1 MAKYQAGM
9 LVVYGNL
16 GVREIE
22 TVGPQ
27 SFCGEPAK
35 DYYTLRPYF
44 SDSHDRSYIPTEIK
58 TEELPAPVSNNQT
71 VLAEHYQAVIHT
83 NDFYEYLKLYKEL
96 SRKQIAQR
104 GRGRKVNA
112 MDSHFYQ
119 MTEHVLQEELAA
131 ALHETQE
138 DAGKR
143 LAEAVK

>member
-1 MAKYQAGM
+1 M
-9 LVVYGNL
+9 
-16 GVREIE
+16 
-22 TVGPQ
+22 
-27 SFCGEPAK
+27 
-35 DYYTLRPYF
+35 
-44 SDSHDRSYIPTEIK
+44 
-58 TEELPAPVSNNQT
+58 
-71 VLAEHYQAVIHT
+71 IHT

>member
-1 MAKYQAGM
+1 MFDLEK
-9 LVVYGNL
+9 
-16 GVREIE
+16 
-22 TVGPQ
+22 
-27 SFCGEPAK
+27 
-35 DYYTLRPYF
+35 
-44 SDSHDRSYIPTEIK
+44 IK